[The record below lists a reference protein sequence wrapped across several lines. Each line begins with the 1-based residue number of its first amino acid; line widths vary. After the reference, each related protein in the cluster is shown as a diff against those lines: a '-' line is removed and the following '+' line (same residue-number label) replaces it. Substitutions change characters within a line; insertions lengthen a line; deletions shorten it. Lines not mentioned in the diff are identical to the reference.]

1 MALSHRRPSSHL
13 AVAQNLSG
21 LSREGSQH
29 RRLHV
34 ARSGIQ
40 LFLAT
45 VGLFVV
51 TGFAWG
57 AAPPSENLL
66 PATTKAF
73 VSTNDVEELRTKFR
87 ETQLGQLVNDPVM
100 KPFIDDAK
108 EQIGEKLEKAGKRMG
123 LKWADMQGVSSGEVA
138 LGLVQPDA
146 KDKMSHA
153 TVLIVDI
160 TDHGPQA
167 AALLGKVDA
176 NQIKNKAVR
185 STLKLAG
192 ADATVYTQPLA
203 AGEKVAEKAIYFIK
217 NEVLVATDHEQV
229 ASEIAKRFDAKD
241 LAGTLA
247 SVAAFEA
254 AMDRNGKAAGGV
266 QENLRWF
273 IEPFGYAEVSRA
285 MQGGRRRRGT
295 DLVKTLR
302 EQGFGAAQGLGGY
315 VFFSTGNE
323 DILHRSFVYAPRD
336 PGAAAKEKYKLA
348 MRMLDF
354 PNAANRIDF
363 HPQAWAMA
371 DVASYLTFNWNIK
384 DAFEHSKTLVDAIA
398 GEEGLFDEIWLS
410 MKVDPN
416 GPMIDIRKELV
427 ELLGTRVTVM
437 SDVKLPVDTKSERL
451 MVLVDVKN
459 PAVVAKTLEK
469 AFSKDPAAKKRVI
482 GKQVIWELTQDEGLA
497 EDTELKIEGVGFTSV
512 AEEEAEA
519 DDEGPAI
526 PNMALTVLEGHLVVA
541 SHVEYIIEFAEKWEK
556 AKAAVAAGK
565 DLSLKATPDFNRVDQ
580 ALVRLGSANDSFR
593 FFTRTEKA
601 YRATYDLVKENKL
614 PEAET
619 LVARLVNGMASAK
632 DGREP
637 AIDGSKLPPFA
648 AVSKYLGPGGFYV
661 QTEDDGWFIVGCLL
675 AK

>member
-1 MALSHRRPSSHL
+1 M
-13 AVAQNLSG
+13 
-21 LSREGSQH
+21 
-29 RRLHV
+29 
-34 ARSGIQ
+34 ARSATQ
-40 LFLAT
+40 LLASI
-45 VGLFVV
+45 GLLLV

-66 PATTKAF
+66 PISTKAF
-73 VSTNDVEELRTKFR
+73 VSTNNVEELRAKFR

-100 KPFIDDAK
+100 KEFIDDAK
-108 EQIGEKLEKAGKRMG
+108 SQIGAKLEKAGKRMG
-123 LKWADMQGVSSGEVA
+123 LKWADMEGVSSGEVA
-138 LGLVQPDA
+138 LGLIQPDI
-146 KDKMSHA
+146 KDKTSHA
-153 TVLIVDI
+153 TVIIVDI
-160 TDHGPQA
+160 TGNRQQA
-167 AALLGKVDA
+167 DALLKKVDA
-176 NQIKNKAVR
+176 NQAANKAVR

-192 ADATVYTQPLA
+192 VEATVYTLPLA
-203 AGEKVAEKAIYFIK
+203 AGEKVAEKSLYFIK
-217 NEVLVATDHEQV
+217 NEVLVV
-229 ASEIAKRFDAKD
+229 ADDEKVAAEIAKRFDAKD

-247 SVAAFEA
+247 SLTAFKA
-254 AMDRNGKAAGGV
+254 AMDRNKKAAAGV

-323 DILHRSFVYAPRD
+323 DILHRSFVYAP
-336 PGAAAKEKYKLA
+336 PAAGATGKDKYQLA

-354 PNAANRIDF
+354 PNAPGRPAL
-363 HPQAWAMA
+363 HPQDWAMA
-371 DVASYLTFNWNIK
+371 DVASYLTLNWNIK

-427 ELLGTRVTVM
+427 NLLGTRVTVM
-437 SDVKLPVDTKSERL
+437 SDVKLPVDLKSERL
-451 MVLVDVKN
+451 MVLVDVNN

-469 AFSKDPAAKKRVI
+469 AFKADPAAKKRVI
-482 GKQVIWELTQDEGLA
+482 GTQVIWELTQDEGLA

-512 AEEEAEA
+512 AEEEAGA

-526 PNMALTVLEGHLVVA
+526 PNMALTVFEGHLIVA
-541 SHVEYIIEFAEKWEK
+541 SHVEFITEFIEKVERSKAEK
-556 AKAAVAAGK
+556 AKGNDV
-565 DLSLKATPDFNRVDQ
+565 SLGATPDFVRVDA
-580 ALVRLGSANDSFR
+580 ALVRLGSASDSFR

-619 LVARLVNGMASAK
+619 LAARLINGLASAK
-632 DGREP
+632 EGREP
-637 AIDGSKLPPFA
+637 AIDGTKLPAFGQI
-648 AVSKYLGPGGFYV
+648 SKYLGPGGFYV